1 MCYYNVSRHV
11 AYNLNVRSDA
21 DEALLDS
28 QDQYLHKPKIFKSL
42 LSSILQILTNGMTL
56 LVCLRMMRVMVYPNF
71 ILIFKKYHL
80 IISEEDM
87 ELG

>member
-56 LVCLRMMRVMVYPNF
+56 LVCLRLMRVNF

>member
-28 QDQYLHKPKIFKSL
+28 QDQYLHKPKKFKSFP
-42 LSSILQILTNGMTL
+42 SSILQIIKNDMIL
-56 LVCLRMMRVMVYPNF
+56 LVPRLDIVHPDF
-71 ILIFKKYHL
+71 IPIFKKYHL
-80 IISEEDM
+80 IISEEDVKV
-87 ELG
+87 G

>member
-42 LSSILQILTNGMTL
+42 PSSILQSPTNDNAY
-56 LVCLRMMRVMVYPNF
+56 V
-71 ILIFKKYHL
+71 FK
-80 IISEEDM
+80 I
-87 ELG
+87 